1 MCPLLVTGSA
11 VFVHGG
17 SGVQTTSRDQAG
29 KRFDVLVIG
38 SGASGGWV
46 AKRLTEAGV
55 NVALLDAGRAHTDA
69 DHREHTPV
77 FKMKYRDRA
86 HDLLRRTRPR
96 QKDCY
101 ACTESNVDWFVND
114 LEEPYT
120 TPADK
125 PFSWQGRMR
134 IVGGRTNVWGR
145 QSYRLSDLDFK
156 AASFDGYGDDW
167 PLGYADLAPYY
178 DLVEDYVGITGIAEG
193 AYELPDGRFLPPM
206 GMTCAE
212 TQLRTRVKAKL
223 GRIVTLGRAANL
235 TRTLNG
241 RGACHYCGPCE
252 RGCVTRSYFNSAFT
266 TVADAMA
273 TGRCTLITNAMVYK
287 VLTDA
292 DRNRATGVLY
302 IDRVTRQPREVYG
315 RVVVVCAQALESVR
329 ILFNSATRQHP
340 AGLANSSGVLGKYLQ
355 DHLWVAGGANGDFPE
370 RAMKASLDAP
380 RRPNGL
386 YVIRFRNTKEGPRY
400 KRFLRGYGF
409 QGGASANFNFSAP
422 GFGETYKKAILQS
435 NTSIGLAGFGE
446 ALPRPD
452 NYVEIDPNAIDIFGI
467 PALRIHMSWGENEK
481 AMIPD
486 MAESA
491 AEMLDAAGAT
501 NIRPWTVPD
510 RVPGMGIHEVGVAR
524 MGSDPKTSVL
534 NQFQQT
540 HDLRNL
546 FVMDGS
552 CFVSSGCQNPTLT
565 IMALAVRS
573 TDYLMG
579 EMKKQNL

>member
-1 MCPLLVTGSA
+1 
-11 VFVHGG
+11 
-17 SGVQTTSRDQAG
+17 
-29 KRFDVLVIG
+29 VI
-38 SGASGGWV
+38 
-46 AKRLTEAGV
+46 
-55 NVALLDAGRAHTDA
+55 
-69 DHREHTPV
+69 
-77 FKMKYRDRA
+77 
-86 HDLLRRTRPR
+86 RRTRPV

-120 TPADK
+120 TPRGK

-178 DLVEDYVGITGIAEG
+178 DLVEEYVGITGITEG
-193 AYELPDGRFLPPM
+193 VYELPDGRFQPPM
-206 GMTCAE
+206 GMSCAE
-212 TQLRTRVKAKL
+212 TRLRTRVKRML
-223 GRIVTLGRAANL
+223 GRTVTLGRAANL
-235 TRTLNG
+235 TRNHNG
-241 RGACHYCGPCE
+241 RAACHYCGPCE
-252 RGCVTRSYFNSAFT
+252 RGCVTKSYFNSAFT

-287 VLTDA
+287 VLTDK
-292 DRNRATGVLY
+292 DGNRATGVLY

-315 RVVVVCAQALESVR
+315 RVVILCAQALESARV
-329 ILFNSATRQHP
+329 LFNSANRQHA

-355 DHLWVAGGANGDFPE
+355 DHLWVAGGASGQFPDLP
-370 RAMKASLDAP
+370 MKASLDAP
-380 RRPNGL
+380 RRPNAL
-386 YVIRFRNTKEGPRY
+386 YVIRFRNTKNGPRY
-400 KRFLRGYGF
+400 KKFLRGYGF
-409 QGGASANFNFSAP
+409 QGGASASFNWNAP
-422 GFGETYKKAILQS
+422 GFGDAFKQGLRE
-435 NTSIGLAGFGE
+435 SITTLGLSGFGE
-446 ALPRPD
+446 ALARQD
-452 NYVEIDPNAIDIFGI
+452 NYVEIDPNTVDVYGI
-467 PALRIHMSWGENEK
+467 PALRIHMTWSENEK

-491 AEMLDAAGAT
+491 AEMLDAAGAQ
-501 NIRPWTVPD
+501 NIRPWMVPD

-524 MGSDPKTSVL
+524 MGNDPKTSVL
-534 NQFQQT
+534 NQFQQS
-540 HDLRNL
+540 HDISNL

-573 TDYLMG
+573 TDYLM
-579 EMKKQNL
+579 EQMKKGNL